1 MNAFYQVLVGE
12 VAILT
17 DDSNQNRDF
26 TQTMLGRPEESRVS
40 VSRVNMDEELADLR
54 KCRWAHEAAAKLV
67 QVADEM
73 LNDILEMR

>member
-1 MNAFYQVLVGE
+1 MNDYYQVLVGE

-26 TQTMLGRPEESRVS
+26 TQTMLGRLEEIRDS
-40 VSRVNMDEELADLR
+40 VSRVNMDEELADLMKFHR
-54 KCRWAHEAAAKLV
+54 VHEAAAKLV

>member
-54 KCRWAHEAAAKLV
+54 KCQRAHEAAAKLV